1 MKSVA
6 VHVVADL
13 LLLVMMMTVASF
25 VVSFQN
31 HLPSWQLKEDAEF
44 VSTRNFDFHK
54 FAENY
59 SPRSSTQRWSNDSN
73 ELPEDFVLSKSPDP
87 LSHAVNSDS
96 ENEDEIFLVFRGKP
110 NSRVSSFDECQAT
123 AGKIVK
129 IVNIV
134 NKLHSDCSPCL
145 SKKVKVKFDIK
156 CSKISTYSV
165 GRIEN

>member
-1 MKSVA
+1 
-6 VHVVADL
+6 
-13 LLLVMMMTVASF
+13 MMTVASF

-44 VSTRNFDFHK
+44 VSTRTFDFHK

-59 SPRSSTQRWSNDSN
+59 STRSSTQRWSNDSN

-87 LSHAVNSDS
+87 LSHTADSDS

-123 AGKIVK
+123 AGKVVK

-134 NKLHSDCSPCL
+134 SKLQWSPCL
-145 SKKVKVKFDIK
+145 SGKVKVKFDMK
-156 CSKISTYSV
+156 CFEIHTYGV
-165 GRIEN
+165 GGIEVNNSLGP